1 VTRKS
6 EKWEYRRIVGLI
18 RKRVDASS
26 CNTKEIIAY
35 MRREFDHD
43 PQPHEMERA
52 LMRCPRIHR
61 VGSVEVDGEPVSVW
75 ASEWG
80 PEFDGGMTKVRHD

>member
-1 VTRKS
+1 MSRES

-18 RKRVDASS
+18 RKRVDVSS

-35 MRREFDHD
+35 MRKEFDHD

-52 LMRCPRIHR
+52 LMRCSRIHK
-61 VGSVEVDGEPVSVW
+61 VGLIEIEGEPVSVW
-75 ASEWG
+75 ASEWD
-80 PEFDGGMTKVRHD
+80 PEFDGKQT